1 MIVSKSKKFIFLKT
15 RKCGGSSI
23 QNTLQVL
30 CKPGD
35 LVSTGEHTRQSV
47 LPNCGSSLD
56 EFATLD
62 NVVKALDIDLNE
74 YFKFGFARNPFSMTL
89 SRYLYQIKMKRVQ
102 EIPSKENFNKWA
114 KNSYFVL
121 EGQFKYT
128 GDGTRHMLFNKEGKQ
143 IVDFIGK
150 LENVDT
156 DFEYIKEKL
165 NLPKN
170 LKATKDN
177 VSNPNKINYKDWM
190 NEETKLLVEK
200 HFAFELERLNY
211 EY

>member
-1 MIVSKSKKFIFLKT
+1 
-15 RKCGGSSI
+15 
-23 QNTLQVL
+23 
-30 CKPGD
+30 
-35 LVSTGEHTRQSV
+35 
-47 LPNCGSSLD
+47 
-56 EFATLD
+56 
-62 NVVKALDIDLNE
+62 
-74 YFKFGFARNPFSMTL
+74 
-89 SRYLYQIKMKRVQ
+89 MKRVQ

-121 EGQFKYT
+121 KGQFKYT
-128 GDGTRHMLFNKEGKQ
+128 EDGTRHMLFDKEGKQ

-150 LENVDT
+150 LENVNT

-165 NLPKN
+165 NLPKD
-170 LKATKDN
+170 LKANKDN

-190 NEETKLLVEK
+190 NEETKSLVEK